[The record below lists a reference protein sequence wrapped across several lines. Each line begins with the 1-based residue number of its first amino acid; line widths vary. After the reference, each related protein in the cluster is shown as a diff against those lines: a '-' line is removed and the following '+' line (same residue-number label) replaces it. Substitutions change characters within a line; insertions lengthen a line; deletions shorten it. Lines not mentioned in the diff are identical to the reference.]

1 VPGSSSRTIVFR
13 EAGQPDQLVPMIT
26 PYLELPAKIERDR
39 RTWIYSAQ
47 EGKYPIFRQTD
58 EDEVDVD

>member
-1 VPGSSSRTIVFR
+1 
-13 EAGQPDQLVPMIT
+13 MIT

-47 EGKYPIFRQTD
+47 EGKYPIFRPTD